1 MSMRAKPPY
10 RADHVGSLLRPE
22 RLLSARRACEEGR
35 MSADALRK
43 IEDECIRDAIKQQ
56 EDIGLSA
63 VTDGEFRRF
72 MFHIDF
78 LERVGG
84 IRKKPA
90 PFKVKFQGG
99 DAEGDDYTPAIFVVE
114 EQVRHV
120 QDIFVDDFRFV
131 IQNTRQT
138 AKITI
143 PSPTFVYARAGRDGI
158 SRTAYP
164 DLERLF
170 DDVATVYR
178 AEIAALAA
186 AGCTYLQMD
195 ETNFP
200 MLCDPQIASSFKQR
214 GDDPDKL
221 QALFARL
228 INDSIRDRPAGMSV
242 ALHLCRGNYRSG
254 WMAAG
259 GYDPVAELMFNQLG
273 VDGFLL
279 EYDDERSGGF
289 APLRFVPKGKVVVLG
304 LVSSKSGKM
313 ESPDELAR
321 RIEEAAR
328 VVPLDQLAL
337 SPQCG
342 FASSVHGNKLSQSDQ
357 WKKLGLVVAV
367 AEQVWGRAH

>member
-1 MSMRAKPPY
+1 
-10 RADHVGSLLRPE
+10 
-22 RLLSARRACEEGR
+22 
-35 MSADALRK
+35 
-43 IEDECIRDAIKQQ
+43 
-56 EDIGLSA
+56 
-63 VTDGEFRRF
+63 
-72 MFHIDF
+72 
-78 LERVGG
+78 
-84 IRKKPA
+84 
-90 PFKVKFQGG
+90 
-99 DAEGDDYTPAIFVVE
+99 
-114 EQVRHV
+114 
-120 QDIFVDDFRFV
+120 
-131 IQNTRQT
+131 
-138 AKITI
+138 
-143 PSPTFVYARAGRDGI
+143 
-158 SRTAYP
+158 
-164 DLERLF
+164 
-170 DDVATVYR
+170 
-178 AEIAALAA
+178 
-186 AGCTYLQMD
+186 
-195 ETNFP
+195 
-200 MLCDPQIASSFKQR
+200 
-214 GDDPDKL
+214 
-221 QALFARL
+221 
-228 INDSIRDRPAGMSV
+228 MSV